1 MKLIQLPLNTY
12 VSMKARAR
20 AGNVSSTAWNMCIHD
35 AARPQENSR
44 CGGGARNLTIF
55 SLFATLMI
63 AFCDIKSMP
72 LFRCHWRRFSSGIA
86 HVLCVCASSRR
97 PATVKCP
104 RTRWRGSVI
113 GHNWYFSSWKT
124 LGMTDWT
131 LSTDMIRIHDTTL
144 IGAFPN
150 GIKGQERQ
158 GLGCRPDFVVTS
170 WPGWMKCD

>member
-1 MKLIQLPLNTY
+1 MAKGSCRRCVGEFVCLCTGGHGKSNKKYTNLIVKMDRLPDPPGIRTKMRVDWKFVISNHLFAWCVSTVSQPCPRRLRKESLIQFKASLEAMKLIQLPLNTY

-72 LFRCHWRRFSSGIA
+72 LFRCH
-86 HVLCVCASSRR
+86 
-97 PATVKCP
+97 
-104 RTRWRGSVI
+104 
-113 GHNWYFSSWKT
+113 
-124 LGMTDWT
+124 
-131 LSTDMIRIHDTTL
+131 
-144 IGAFPN
+144 
-150 GIKGQERQ
+150 
-158 GLGCRPDFVVTS
+158 
-170 WPGWMKCD
+170 